1 MVGYWNFNEGAGE
14 TANDASGNENHGTIS
29 NATWSIDVPGS
40 LGPATIVINELLA
53 SNNSCCTDENG
64 DYDDYIE
71 IYNPGDEPADIGGLF
86 ITNTLGNVDEYF
98 QIPSGN
104 DSTIID
110 PGGFLLLW
118 ADDEPEQGVLHVGI
132 ELGSGDGE
140 QIGLYLA
147 DFTTVVDTLT
157 YIVQTADVAF
167 GNYPDGSGYWL
178 YMNPTPGES
187 NTIELSIDNGYITP
201 EIYSLY
207 QNFPNPFNPLTTI
220 SYTLSQDAIADVF
233 IYDIMGRLVKTLN
246 NGKKSGRYT
255 SVQWD
260 ATDETGAP
268 VSAGIYLY
276 TIHTEDFTQTR
287 KMVLLK

>member
-1 MVGYWNFNEGAGE
+1 MRAA
-14 TANDASGNENHGTIS
+14 TASAEE
-29 NATWSIDVPGS
+29 AQRPGV
-40 LGPATIVINELLA
+40 LALPHQLEELLLA
-53 SNNSCCTDENG
+53 G
-64 DYDDYIE
+64 
-71 IYNPGDEPADIGGLF
+71 P
-86 ITNTLGNVDEYF
+86 
-98 QIPSGN
+98 
-104 DSTIID
+104 
-110 PGGFLLLW
+110 FL
-118 ADDEPEQGVLHVGI
+118 V
-132 ELGSGDGE
+132 
-140 QIGLYLA
+140 GLYLA

-157 YIVQTADVAF
+157 YIEQTADVAF

-187 NTIELSIDNGYITP
+187 NTIELSIDHGYSTP

-233 IYDIMGRLVKTLN
+233 IYDMMGRLVKTLN